1 MTSLL
6 EAAAVTKRFG
16 GLKAVSD
23 VSCVVEEG
31 AITAII
37 GPNGAGKTTF
47 FNCITAVAPPTSGD
61 ILFEGRSI
69 TRLKPHQVTKL
80 GMARTFQNIRLFKQM
95 TALENVVTARHC
107 RTKSGVVASLLRL
120 PRMRAEERRSYEIAE
135 ELLDFV
141 GLARWRDAGATNLPY
156 GDQRRLEIARALA
169 TEPRLLLLDEPAA
182 GMNPS
187 ESMGLVELIRA
198 ISKRGVTV
206 VLIEHHMKVVMGIS
220 THVIVLDHGE
230 KIADCTP
237 EACRKDPAVIEAY
250 LGKEDVE

>member
-1 MTSLL
+1 
-6 EAAAVTKRFG
+6 
-16 GLKAVSD
+16 VSN

-47 FNCITAVAPPTSGD
+47 FNCITAVAPPTSGE
-61 ILFEGRSI
+61 ILFDGRRI
-69 TRLKPHQVTKL
+69 DGMKPHQVTRL
-80 GMARTFQNIRLFKQM
+80 GMARTFQNIRLFREM
-95 TALENVVTARHC
+95 TALDNVVTARHC
-107 RTKSGVVASLLRL
+107 RTRSGVVASLLRL
-120 PRMRAEERRSYEIAE
+120 KSMRLEESESRETADS
-135 ELLDFV
+135 LLDFV
-141 GLARWRDAGATNLPY
+141 GLSAWRDVAAGSLPY

-182 GMNPS
+182 GMNPR
-187 ESMGLVELIRA
+187 ESQDLVALIRR
-198 ISKRGVTV
+198 ISDKGITV

-237 EACRKDPAVIEAY
+237 ESCCKNPAVIAAY
-250 LGKEDVE
+250 LGKETVE